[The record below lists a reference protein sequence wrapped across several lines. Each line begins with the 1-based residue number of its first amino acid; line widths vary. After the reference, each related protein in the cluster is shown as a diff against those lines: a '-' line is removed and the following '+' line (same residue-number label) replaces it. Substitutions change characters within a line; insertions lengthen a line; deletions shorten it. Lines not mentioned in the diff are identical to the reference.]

1 MIGIEALHLG
11 AVVYVKDV
19 EPMPGTEGRTKTR
32 PGILLRKCLGS
43 DDMFPVVIV
52 KTIRGDLSPHE
63 IQIPTK
69 ADGSG
74 PTSLSNPSAVVCNW
88 IVAATVG
95 RIERKVG
102 KCPVPV
108 TAAIAAKVQ
117 ELSRLKAVDSVNRV
131 TAPDA
136 NHKGAE
142 PPTANMDDGQ
152 PE

>member
-32 PGILLRKCLGS
+32 PGILLRKCLGA
-43 DDMFPVVIV
+43 DDIFPVVIV
-52 KTIRGDLSPHE
+52 KTIRGDLSAHE
-63 IQIPTK
+63 IRIPTK

-74 PTSLSNPSAVVCNW
+74 PTSLCNPSAVVCNW
-88 IVAATVG
+88 IVPTTVA

-117 ELSRLKAVDSVNRV
+117 ELSRLKAVDSGSQGN
-131 TAPDA
+131 APDA
-136 NHKGAE
+136 NHKDTE
-142 PPTANMDDGQ
+142 QPTASMDYRQ
-152 PE
+152 TE